1 MKSNIVQRLAVLA
14 ISIALII
21 SLSSAGSFNAFTGT
35 VTATQVVETRSSDE
49 SFAGTGFTGT
59 NLISTRFTTGTPDAT
74 AFQTTGSDTVPD
86 FTRTFTGKQTT
97 GEECIATKFFGVN
110 STTIAFFSPSTDAA
124 GTTT

>member
-35 VTATQVVETRSSDE
+35 VTATQVVETQSSDE

-59 NLISTRFTTGTPDAT
+59 NLIGTRFTTETADTT
-74 AFQTTGSDTVPD
+74 AFQTTESDTVPY

-97 GEECIATKFFGVN
+97 GGECIATKFFGVN
-110 STTIAFFSPSTDAA
+110 STMTAFFSPSTEAA